1 MEKRWSEGAKVK
13 LKIRNQWKIGIF
25 LCAFLICMLGMPK
38 EIRADNATVTFG
50 SNYYTA
56 TDNETFPIGVY
67 LNGDSRIGTYE
78 VKISYDN
85 RRLEYTGGGDSEEN
99 GVITLSGTGINAQVK
114 YMLKF
119 QTLSGGTADIKVE
132 SAVIHTAG
140 EDAEEFDVTTLA
152 STYVTISGED
162 TVGDAPP
169 EESQET
175 ETEEENPVSDI
186 PTVMEVPVEEQ
197 TYYLVDLSQYTP
209 ENIDFQY
216 DIGTITYQGTEVTAY
231 LSANGDISFVYLAD
245 SQENFYLYAYS
256 SEKDKLYPCNS
267 ITVNGE
273 KYYFMS
279 PYVCSEWPQELTLD
293 IIQSESIVY
302 AMDLEGQT
310 GFYKITTGNKL
321 EAWNPNEGQENF
333 YNQMMKLIIILAVT
347 LVIMVLAIVL
357 VVRMDKNKQKKEG
370 GTASGKRIFR
380 KDKVSGKTNI
390 SIKTRKSKLKH
401 GKSEVGSDTKMTE
414 DFEIEDLALDI
425 SEDEIRAWRAELE
438 QSAGGENPSDKKN
451 SDGQKIT
458 EKDSDI
464 VVSEER
470 AGEEPVIA
478 VKDVTM
484 QFRIAM
490 NNVSGIKEYVIQLLK
505 KQISYRELL
514 ALDHVSFNVY
524 KGEVVGIIGTNGS
537 GKSTLLKIVSGA
549 LKPSSGEV
557 QCDRRKV
564 QLLTL
569 GTGFDME
576 LTAKENVYL
585 NGAIIGYSK
594 EFIDSKYDEIVKFAE
609 LEGFMEEKVKNFSSG
624 MVSRLGFAIAT
635 IGETAEILILDEVL
649 SVGDEFFRKK
659 SLKRVKEMIHGGS
672 TVLLVSHSMGTILEN
687 CDRVVWIEKGKMKMC
702 GEPKVVCEAYRKM
715 NLNE

>member
-1 MEKRWSEGAKVK
+1 MR
-13 LKIRNQWKIGIF
+13 LKIWEKWKRIILLGTFFVLAIGI
-25 LCAFLICMLGMPK
+25 PW
-38 EIRADNATVTFG
+38 EIRAENATVTFG

-99 GVITLSGTGINAQVK
+99 GVITLSGTGVNAQVK

-119 QTLSGGTADIKVE
+119 QTRSGGTADIKIE

-140 EDAEEFDVTTLA
+140 ENAEEFDVATVA

-162 TVGDAPP
+162 TVGAAPQ

-216 DIGTITYQGTEVTAY
+216 DTGTITYQGTEVAAY

-245 SQENFYLYAYS
+245 SQKNLYLYAYS

-302 AMDLEGQT
+302 AIDMEGQT

-321 EAWNPNEGQENF
+321 ETWNPNEGQENF
-333 YNQMMKLIIILAVT
+333 QNQMKILIIILAVT
-347 LVIMVLAIVL
+347 LVIMILAIVL
-357 VVRMDKNKQKKEG
+357 VVRMDKNRKERSHPFG
-370 GTASGKRIFR
+370 LGKE
-380 KDKVSGKTNI
+380 KVSTD
-390 SIKTRKSKLKH
+390 TFQQ
-401 GKSEVGSDTKMTE
+401 SDTKKSKDHNWKNKFGNE
-414 DFEIEDLALDI
+414 ASNQDDFEIEDLSLDI
-425 SEDEIRAWRAELE
+425 SEDEIRAWKAELE
-438 QSAGGENPSDKKN
+438 QMGAAEKNESVISNIKN
-451 SDGQKIT
+451 SAVD
-458 EKDSDI
+458 EP
-464 VVSEER
+464 EER

-478 VKDVTM
+478 VRDVTM

-557 QCDRRKV
+557 QCYRRKV

-569 GTGFDME
+569 GTGFDVE

-594 EFIDSKYDEIVKFAE
+594 EFIDSKYDEIVRFAE

-659 SLKRVKEMIHGGS
+659 SLKRVKEMIHGGA
-672 TVLLVSHSMGTILEN
+672 TVLIVSHDMDTIIEN
-687 CDRVVWIEKGKMKMC
+687 CSKVVWIEKGKLKMI
-702 GEPKVVCEAYRKM
+702 GESKNVCIEYRKM
-715 NLNE
+715 KKCE

>member
-1 MEKRWSEGAKVK
+1 MR
-13 LKIRNQWKIGIF
+13 LKIWEKWKRII
-25 LCAFLICMLGMPK
+25 LLGTFFVLAIRIPW
-38 EIRADNATVTFG
+38 EIRAENAAVTFG

-67 LNGDSRIGTYE
+67 LNGDSKIGTYE

-99 GVITLSGTGINAQVK
+99 GVITLSGTGVNAQVK

-119 QTLSGGTADIKVE
+119 QTRSGGTADIKIE

-140 EDAEEFDVTTLA
+140 ENEEEFDVATLA

-162 TVGDAPP
+162 TVGDAPQ

-197 TYYLVDLSQYTP
+197 TYYLVDLSRYTP

-216 DIGTITYQGTEVTAY
+216 DTGTITYQGTEVAAY

-245 SQENFYLYAYS
+245 NQKNLYLYAYS

-302 AMDLEGQT
+302 AIDMEGQT

-321 EAWNPNEGQENF
+321 EIWNPNEGQENF
-333 YNQMMKLIIILAVT
+333 QNQMKILIIILAVT
-347 LVIMVLAIVL
+347 LVIMLLAILL
-357 VVRMDKNKQKKEG
+357 VIHMDKNKQRQD
-370 GTASGKRIFR
+370 GTF
-380 KDKVSGKTNI
+380 VSGKTNNR
-390 SIKTRKSKLKH
+390 IKTRKSKLKQ
-401 GKSEVGSDTKMTE
+401 GESEAFSDTNAAD

-425 SEDEIRAWRAELE
+425 SEEEIRAWRAELE
-438 QSAGGENPSDKKN
+438 QS
-451 SDGQKIT
+451 DGQKASG
-458 EKDSDI
+458 KDSD
-464 VVSEER
+464 VAVPEER

-569 GTGFDME
+569 GTGFDVE

-659 SLKRVKEMIHGGS
+659 SLKRVQEMIHGGS
-672 TVLLVSHSMGTILEN
+672 TGLLVSHSMGTILEN

>member
-1 MEKRWSEGAKVK
+1 MRKVWKKRWSEGAKVK
-13 LKIRNQWKIGIF
+13 LKIRNQWKIGLF
-25 LCAFLICMLGMPK
+25 LCAFLISMLGMPK
-38 EIRADNATVTFG
+38 EIRAENATVTFG

-85 RRLEYTGGGDSEEN
+85 RRLEYTGGGDSEKN

-216 DIGTITYQGTEVTAY
+216 DTGTITYQGTEVTAY

-333 YNQMMKLIIILAVT
+333 YNQMMKLVIILAVT

-357 VVRMDKNKQKKEG
+357 VVRMDKNKKQRSHHFS
-370 GTASGKRIFR
+370 AGKL
-380 KDKVSGKTNI
+380 KGSKGNPLGKTVG
-390 SIKTRKSKLKH
+390 KKLNTTDEKAI
-401 GKSEVGSDTKMTE
+401 E

-470 AGEEPVIA
+470 AGEKPVIA

>member
-1 MEKRWSEGAKVK
+1 MR
-13 LKIRNQWKIGIF
+13 LKIWEKWKRIILLGTFFVLAIGI
-25 LCAFLICMLGMPK
+25 PW
-38 EIRADNATVTFG
+38 EIRAENATVTFG

-67 LNGDSRIGTYE
+67 LNGDSKIGTYE

-99 GVITLSGTGINAQVK
+99 GVITLSGTGVNAQVK

-119 QTLSGGTADIKVE
+119 QTRSGGTADIKIE

-140 EDAEEFDVTTLA
+140 ENEEEFDVATLA

-162 TVGDAPP
+162 TVGDAPQ

-186 PTVMEVPVEEQ
+186 PTVMEVSVEEQ

-216 DIGTITYQGTEVTAY
+216 DTGTITYQGTEVAAY

-245 SQENFYLYAYS
+245 SQKNLYLYAYS

-302 AMDLEGQT
+302 AIDMEGQT

-321 EAWNPNEGQENF
+321 ETWNPNEGQENF
-333 YNQMMKLIIILAVT
+333 QNQMKILIIILAVT
-347 LVIMVLAIVL
+347 LVIMFLAILL
-357 VVRMDKNKQKKEG
+357 VIHMDKNKQRQD
-370 GTASGKRIFR
+370 GTS
-380 KDKVSGKTNI
+380 VSGKTNNR
-390 SIKTRKSKLKH
+390 IKTRKNKLKQ
-401 GKSEVGSDTKMTE
+401 GESETSSDTNAAD

-425 SEDEIRAWRAELE
+425 SEEEIRAWRAELE
-438 QSAGGENPSDKKN
+438 QS
-451 SDGQKIT
+451 DGQKASG
-458 EKDSDI
+458 KDSDAA
-464 VVSEER
+464 VPEEH

-478 VKDVTM
+478 VKDVVM

-490 NNVSGIKEYVIQLLK
+490 NNVS
-505 KQISYRELL
+505 S
-514 ALDHVSFNVY
+514 
-524 KGEVVGIIGTNGS
+524 
-537 GKSTLLKIVSGA
+537 KS
-549 LKPSSGEV
+549 
-557 QCDRRKV
+557 
-564 QLLTL
+564 
-569 GTGFDME
+569 M
-576 LTAKENVYL
+576 
-585 NGAIIGYSK
+585 
-594 EFIDSKYDEIVKFAE
+594 
-609 LEGFMEEKVKNFSSG
+609 
-624 MVSRLGFAIAT
+624 
-635 IGETAEILILDEVL
+635 
-649 SVGDEFFRKK
+649 
-659 SLKRVKEMIHGGS
+659 
-672 TVLLVSHSMGTILEN
+672 
-687 CDRVVWIEKGKMKMC
+687 
-702 GEPKVVCEAYRKM
+702 
-715 NLNE
+715 

>member
-1 MEKRWSEGAKVK
+1 MRLRIWEK
-13 LKIRNQWKIGIF
+13 WKRIILLGTFFVLAIGI
-25 LCAFLICMLGMPK
+25 PW
-38 EIRADNATVTFG
+38 EIRAENATVTFG

-99 GVITLSGTGINAQVK
+99 GVITLSGTGANAQVK

-119 QTLSGGTADIKVE
+119 QTRSGGTADIKIE

-140 EDAEEFDVTTLA
+140 ENAEEFDVATLA

-162 TVGDAPP
+162 TVVDAPQ

-216 DIGTITYQGTEVTAY
+216 DTGTITYQGTEVAAY

-245 SQENFYLYAYS
+245 SQKNLYLYAYS

-333 YNQMMKLIIILAVT
+333 QNQMKILIIILAVT
-347 LVIMVLAIVL
+347 LVIMFLAILL
-357 VVRMDKNKQKKEG
+357 VIHMDKNKQRQD
-370 GTASGKRIFR
+370 GTS
-380 KDKVSGKTNI
+380 VSGKTNNR
-390 SIKTRKSKLKH
+390 IKTRKNKSKQ
-401 GKSEVGSDTKMTE
+401 GESEAFSDTNAAD

-425 SEDEIRAWRAELE
+425 SEEEIRAWRAELE
-438 QSAGGENPSDKKN
+438 QFAGQNASG
-451 SDGQKIT
+451 
-458 EKDSDI
+458 KDSDAA
-464 VVSEER
+464 VPEGR

-569 GTGFDME
+569 GTGFDAE

-594 EFIDSKYDEIVKFAE
+594 EFIDSKYDEIVRFAE

-659 SLKRVKEMIHGGS
+659 SLKRVQEMIHGGA
-672 TVLLVSHSMGTILEN
+672 TVLIVSHDMSTIIEN
-687 CDRVVWIEKGKMKMC
+687 CTKVVWIEKGKLKMC
-702 GEPKVVCEAYRKM
+702 GEPKVVCEKYRM
-715 NLNE
+715 LNEYT

>member
-1 MEKRWSEGAKVK
+1 MR
-13 LKIRNQWKIGIF
+13 LKIWEKWKRIILLGTFFVLAI
-25 LCAFLICMLGMPK
+25 GMPW
-38 EIRADNATVTFG
+38 EIHAENAAVTFG

-67 LNGDSRIGTYE
+67 LNGDSKIGTYE

-99 GVITLSGTGINAQVK
+99 GVITLSGTGVNAQVK

-119 QTLSGGTADIKVE
+119 QTRSGGTADIKIE

-140 EDAEEFDVTTLA
+140 ENAEEFDVATLA

-162 TVGDAPP
+162 TVGDAPQ

-216 DIGTITYQGTEVTAY
+216 DTGTITYQGTEVAAY

-245 SQENFYLYAYS
+245 SQKNLYLYAYS

-302 AMDLEGQT
+302 AIDMEGQT

-321 EAWNPNEGQENF
+321 ETWNPNEGQENF
-333 YNQMMKLIIILAVT
+333 QNQMKILIIILAVT
-347 LVIMVLAIVL
+347 LVIMILAIVL
-357 VVRMDKNKQKKEG
+357 VVRMDKNRKERSHPFG
-370 GTASGKRIFR
+370 LGKE
-380 KDKVSGKTNI
+380 KVSTD
-390 SIKTRKSKLKH
+390 TFQQ
-401 GKSEVGSDTKMTE
+401 SDTKKSKDHNWKNKFGNE
-414 DFEIEDLALDI
+414 ASNQDDFEIEDLSLDI
-425 SEDEIRAWRAELE
+425 SEDEIRAWKAELE
-438 QSAGGENPSDKKN
+438 QMGAAEKNESVISNIKN
-451 SDGQKIT
+451 SAVD
-458 EKDSDI
+458 EP
-464 VVSEER
+464 EER

-478 VKDVTM
+478 VRDVTM

-557 QCDRRKV
+557 QCNRRKV

-569 GTGFDME
+569 GTGFDVE

-594 EFIDSKYDEIVKFAE
+594 EFIDSKYDEIVRFAE

-659 SLKRVKEMIHGGS
+659 SLKRVKEMIHGGA
-672 TVLLVSHSMGTILEN
+672 TVLIVSHDMDTIIEN
-687 CDRVVWIEKGKMKMC
+687 CSKVVWIEKGKLKMI
-702 GEPKVVCEAYRKM
+702 GESKNVCIEYRKM
-715 NLNE
+715 KKCE

>member
-13 LKIRNQWKIGIF
+13 QKIRNQWKIGLF
-25 LCAFLICMLGMPK
+25 LYAFLIGMLGMPK
-38 EIRADNATVTFG
+38 EIRAENATVTFG

-56 TDNETFPIGVY
+56 TDNETFPIGIY

-140 EDAEEFDVTTLA
+140 ENAEEFDVTTLA

-209 ENIDFQY
+209 ENIDFLY
-216 DIGTITYQGTEVTAY
+216 DTGTITYQGTEVTAY

-333 YNQMMKLIIILAVT
+333 YNQMMKLVIILAVT

-401 GKSEVGSDTKMTE
+401 GKSEANFDTKAAE
-414 DFEIEDLALDI
+414 EFEIEDLALDI

-438 QSAGGENPSDKKN
+438 QSAGGDNLSDKKN
-451 SDGQKIT
+451 SAGQKAAG
-458 EKDSDI
+458 KDSNTA
-464 VVSEER
+464 VPEQH

-715 NLNE
+715 NEG

>member
-1 MEKRWSEGAKVK
+1 MKW
-13 LKIRNQWKIGIF
+13 KIRNKWKIGIF
-25 LCAFLICMLGMPK
+25 LCAFFIYMAGVSD
-38 EIRADNATVTFG
+38 EVRAENATVTFG

-99 GVITLSGTGINAQVK
+99 GVITLSGTGVNAQVK

-119 QTLSGGTADIKVE
+119 QTRSGGTADIKIE

-140 EDAEEFDVTTLA
+140 ENAEEFDVTTLA

-162 TVGDAPP
+162 TVGDTPP
-169 EESQET
+169 EKSQET
-175 ETEEENPVSDI
+175 ETGEENPVSDI

-197 TYYLVDLSQYTP
+197 TYYLVDLSRYTP

-216 DIGTITYQGTEVTAY
+216 DTGTITYQGTEVAAY

-245 SQENFYLYAYS
+245 SQKNLYLYVYS

-321 EAWNPNEGQENF
+321 ETWNPNEGQENF
-333 YNQMMKLIIILAVT
+333 YNQMMKLVIILAVT
-347 LVIMVLAIVL
+347 LVIMILAIVL
-357 VVRMDKNKQKKEG
+357 VVRMDKNRKERSHPFG
-370 GTASGKRIFR
+370 LGKE
-380 KDKVSGKTNI
+380 KVSTE
-390 SIKTRKSKLKH
+390 TFQQ
-401 GKSEVGSDTKMTE
+401 SDTKKSKDHNWKNKFGNE
-414 DFEIEDLALDI
+414 ASNQDDLEIEDLSLDI
-425 SEDEIRAWRAELE
+425 SKDEIRAWKAEIE
-438 QSAGGENPSDKKN
+438 QSAG
-451 SDGQKIT
+451 
-458 EKDSDI
+458 DS
-464 VVSEER
+464 S
-470 AGEEPVIA
+470 AAKSEEPVIA
-478 VKDVTM
+478 VRDVTM

-569 GTGFDME
+569 GTGFDVE
-576 LTAKENVYL
+576 LTARENVYL

-594 EFIDSKYDEIVKFAE
+594 EFIDSKYDEIVQFAE

-687 CDRVVWIEKGKMKMC
+687 CDRVVWIEKGKMKMW

-715 NLNE
+715 NEG